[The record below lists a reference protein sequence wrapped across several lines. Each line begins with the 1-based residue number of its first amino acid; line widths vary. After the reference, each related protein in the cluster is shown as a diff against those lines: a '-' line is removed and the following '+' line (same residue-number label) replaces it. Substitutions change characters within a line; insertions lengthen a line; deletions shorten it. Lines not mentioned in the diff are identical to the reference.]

1 MLSLRWCVVKIKV
14 LNMMLAWMTPKKSM
28 ELVPFVSCNVYMT
41 MVKKLDLIDSAL
53 KEVSHLSM
61 DV

>member
-1 MLSLRWCVVKIKV
+1 
-14 LNMMLAWMTPKKSM
+14 MMLAWMTPKKSM